1 MSSASSTWLASSS
14 SCAARSSSMEETS
27 TTRKRCAA
35 SASPIA
41 ALAANKPRAVVSG
54 GSGFIGSHL
63 CHELLDRGMRVL
75 ALDNF
80 ITGSHQNLVPLQ
92 GNPDFQFRQ
101 ADVNH
106 GVFIGGDVRYV
117 LHFAPPAS
125 PPQYDSNPIHTL
137 KVGTLGT
144 TNMLGLARAKGATF
158 LLASTSEVY
167 GDPLVH
173 PQPETYWGNVNPIG
187 PRGCYDEAKRCAE
200 AFAMAY
206 HRTHQVDTRIVRIFN
221 THGPRMQ
228 VSDGRAVPNFMAQAI
243 RGEPLTLH
251 GDGSQTRSLCYVSD
265 LVEGIYRLLVLDTD
279 EPLIMN
285 LGNPDEVTMR
295 QLAEEVL
302 EVTESKSEIVYHP
315 LPEDDPKLRQ
325 PDIRLA
331 RRTLGWSP
339 VVPRRAGLRM
349 VLPYF
354 QRAVRELEPVSARA
368 EVIA

>member
-1 MSSASSTWLASSS
+1 M
-14 SCAARSSSMEETS
+14 AATS
-27 TTRKRCAA
+27 TARRPL
-35 SASPIA
+35 SGWVSRIA

-54 GSGFIGSHL
+54 GAGFIGSHL
-63 CHELLDRGMRVL
+63 CEALLDRGMRVL

-80 ITGSHQNLVPLQ
+80 INGSHQNLVSLQ
-92 GNPDFQFRQ
+92 GNPDFEFRQ

-117 LHFAPPAS
+117 LHFASPAS

-243 RGEPLTLH
+243 RGESLTVY
-251 GDGSQTRSLCYVSD
+251 GDGSQTRSLCFVSD
-265 LVEGIYRLLVLDTD
+265 LVRGILAALDKGD
-279 EPLIMN
+279 ELPVN
-285 LGNPDEVTMR
+285 LGNPEEVT
-295 QLAEEVL
+295 VL
-302 EVTESKSEIVYHP
+302 ELAQTIIRLAGSKSRIEHKE
-315 LPEDDPKLRQ
+315 LPVDDPKQ
-325 PDIRLA
+325 
-331 RRTLGWSP
+331 RRPAIGHAP
-339 VVPRRAGLRM
+339 
-349 VLPYF
+349 
-354 QRAVRELEPVSARA
+354 
-368 EVIA
+368 

>member
-1 MSSASSTWLASSS
+1 L
-14 SCAARSSSMEETS
+14 
-27 TTRKRCAA
+27 AA
-35 SASPIA
+35 SNAQ
-41 ALAANKPRAVVSG
+41 KPRAVVSG
-54 GSGFIGSHL
+54 GAGFIGSHL
-63 CHELLDRGMRVL
+63 CEALLDRGLRVL

-80 ITGSHQNLVPLQ
+80 ITGSPRNLDHLQ
-92 GNPDFQFRQ
+92 GNPDFEFRQ

-117 LHFAPPAS
+117 LHFASPAS

-137 KVGTLGT
+137 KVGTVGT
-144 TNMLGLARAKGATF
+144 MNMLGLARAKDATF

-206 HRTHQVDTRIVRIFN
+206 HRMHHVDTRIIRIFN

-243 RGEPLTLH
+243 RGEPLTVY

-265 LVEGIYRLLVLDTD
+265 LVRGVIATLEKAD
-279 EPLIMN
+279 ELPVN
-285 LGNPDEVTMR
+285 LGNPHEVTVLE
-295 QLAEEVL
+295 LAETIIRL
-302 EVTESKSEIVYHP
+302 SGSKSRIDHRE
-315 LPEDDPKLRQ
+315 LPVDDPKQRR
-325 PDIRLA
+325 PDISRAKTVLGWQPEVRLEDGL
-331 RRTLGWSP
+331 RRTLEYFRS
-339 VVPRRAGLRM
+339 
-349 VLPYF
+349 VL
-354 QRAVRELEPVSARA
+354 
-368 EVIA
+368 